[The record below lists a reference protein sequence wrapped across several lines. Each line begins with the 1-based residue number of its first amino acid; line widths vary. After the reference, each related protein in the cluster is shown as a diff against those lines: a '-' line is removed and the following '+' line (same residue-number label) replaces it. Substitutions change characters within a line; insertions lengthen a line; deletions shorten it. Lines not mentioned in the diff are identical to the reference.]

1 MTAWTSD
8 ELNKIGKADELDIAS
23 LRADGT
29 LRKPVTIWVVR
40 VEDGLYVRAYKGR
53 SGPWFRGVL
62 TCHAGHIRSDGIDKE
77 VTFVEVTDLDI
88 NNQVD
93 AAYRSKYGHYEAEYV
108 DPMVAPDARAATIQ
122 LVPR

>member
-1 MTAWTSD
+1 MNMWTSD

-23 LRADGT
+23 LRGDGT

-40 VEDGLYVRAYKGR
+40 VDDDLYVRAYKGR
-53 SGPWFRGVL
+53 SGPWFKGVL
-62 TCHAGHIRSDGIDKE
+62 TCHAGHINSGGVDKD
-77 VTFVEVTDLDI
+77 VNFVEVSDPDI
-88 NNQVD
+88 NDQVD

-108 DPMVAPDARAATIQ
+108 DPMVAPDARAATIS